1 MFLLYEMGDPV
12 TEIKK
17 AINQI
22 GAEYTKALQMER
34 EAEDDDRR
42 IFCSGMAT
50 AWKEALK
57 ILDEIEKGE
66 K

>member
-1 MFLLYEMGDPV
+1 M

-57 ILDEIEKGE
+57 IIDAIDKGE